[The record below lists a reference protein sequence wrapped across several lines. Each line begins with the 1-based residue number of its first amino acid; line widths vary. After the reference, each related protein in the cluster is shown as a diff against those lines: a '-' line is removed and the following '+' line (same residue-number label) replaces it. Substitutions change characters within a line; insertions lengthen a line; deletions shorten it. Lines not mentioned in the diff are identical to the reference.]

1 VENIYRTN
9 FQAAF
14 RDGRETLASHPVVAG
29 IFPYQQYL
37 AQHDARTRHQHKELE
52 KLGLNGTAVYRRDDP
67 FWDMFT
73 PPWDYQCRC
82 GVRMLTIS
90 QAAKLGVKEAIE
102 WLDTGVAP
110 MRPEWRY
117 QDIPFAAKPG
127 FGSRGRVAA

>member
-1 VENIYRTN
+1 MGLSLGSSPISSTSLSMMR
-9 FQAAF
+9 
-14 RDGRETLASHPVVAG
+14 G
-29 IFPYQQYL
+29 
-37 AQHDARTRHQHKELE
+37 TRHQHKELE

-67 FWDMFT
+67 FWDLFT

-82 GVRMLTIS
+82 GVRMLTIA
-90 QAAKLGVKEAIE
+90 QAAGLGVKEAIE

-127 FGSRGRVAA
+127 FGSRGSVVA